1 MSPRPLS
8 RLCQQRKSSWP
19 FYGVLATAFCC
30 LALAGWPH
38 RLDAATT
45 ELYVSDRNGIAF
57 YGFDPVSFFIDGA
70 PRQGVAAFELVHGGV
85 VVRFRNEGNRAAF
98 AQNPETYLPRYG
110 GYDALAIGRGSPA
123 PGLPQF
129 FVIRSGQLYFF
140 ASEESRANFI
150 ANSEEV
156 LAAAEFSWPRV
167 RRGLVH

>member
-1 MSPRPLS
+1 M
-8 RLCQQRKSSWP
+8 
-19 FYGVLATAFCC
+19 
-30 LALAGWPH
+30 LAGPH
-38 RLDAATT
+38 RTEAATT

-57 YGFDPVSFFIDGA
+57 YGFDPVAFFIDGV
-70 PRQGVAAFELVHGGV
+70 PRQGTATFELVHGGV

-98 AQNPETYLPRYG
+98 ARHPETYLPRYG
-110 GYDALAIGRGSPA
+110 GYDVLAIGRNSPV

-140 ASEESRANFI
+140 ASEQSRANFI